1 MSERLVCPNCGAP
14 LALYAKRMADGRLV
28 CTRCGYVI
36 EESPLDLGPEWRS
49 YTPED
54 KVKRS
59 RAGSPLTERIHDKGL
74 VTYIRINRRD
84 LRSLRIVQLQAQLRS
99 YGHKRMIKVLQ
110 DLNDIVAKLNLP
122 SHVAET
128 MAKLVRK
135 LYEMGLIKKNNE
147 LVYLAAAALIASRL
161 EQHTLSVR
169 EVSEVLGVSRQEVWR
184 AYRRIV
190 TRLKV
195 KVAKPPQPQVYVS
208 RIASKLRVSG
218 EVEALATRFTMLLSR
233 TGIAQ
238 GKPPEALAAAAIYL
252 ASILLDEKRNQQA
265 VARAI
270 GVTDATIRNRYRD
283 IVDNFYI
290 EVQL

>member
-1 MSERLVCPNCGAP
+1 MSEGKVCPVCGAP
-14 LALYAKRMADGRLV
+14 LALYARRMPDGRLV

-36 EESPLDLGPEWRS
+36 EEAPLDIGPEWRS

-54 KVKRS
+54 RIRRS
-59 RAGSPLTERIHDKGL
+59 RVGSPLTNRIHDHGL
-74 VTYIRINRRD
+74 VTYVKVDRRD
-84 LRSLRIVQLQAQLRS
+84 LRSIRIMQLQAQLRS
-99 YGHKRMIKVLQ
+99 HGHKKMIKILQ
-110 DLNDIVAKLNLP
+110 DLNDIIAKLHLP

-128 MAKLVRK
+128 MAKLVRQ
-135 LYEMGLIKKNNE
+135 LYSMGLIKKSNE
-147 LVYLAAAALIASRL
+147 AVYLAAAALIAARL

-169 EVSEVLGVSRQEVWR
+169 EVSEALGVSRQEVWR

-190 TRLKV
+190 TKLKV
-195 KVAKPPQPQVYVS
+195 RVVRPPQPQVYVS
-208 RIASKLRVSG
+208 RIASKLKVSG
-218 EVEALATRFTMLLSR
+218 EVEALATKFTMLLSK

-238 GKPPEALAAAAIYL
+238 GKPPEALAAAAVYL

-265 VARAI
+265 VAKAI

-290 EVQL
+290 EVYL